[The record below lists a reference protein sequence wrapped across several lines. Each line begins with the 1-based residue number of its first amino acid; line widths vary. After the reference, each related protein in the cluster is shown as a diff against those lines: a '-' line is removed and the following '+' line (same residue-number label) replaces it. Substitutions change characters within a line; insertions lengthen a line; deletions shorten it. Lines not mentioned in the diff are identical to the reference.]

1 AAPSNLSARPIAA
14 MCRSAQ
20 SKTAGSGRLW
30 SPLAGSARLGLGLGL
45 GVEVGVE
52 VGSRFWVGGWVPVG
66 DQSDCRPTARRL
78 ASPCRLAWCGF
89 AALCLLGWLTLPRAH
104 VALHSSQ
111 S

>member
-1 AAPSNLSARPIAA
+1 PDAAPSNLSARPIAA

-52 VGSRFWVGGWVPVG
+52 VGSRFWVGGGVSVG
-66 DQSDCRPTARRL
+66 DQSDCRPTARLSARVVRL
-78 ASPCRLAWCGF
+78 RRALLAGPVGRVARTRRLTF
-89 AALCLLGWLTLPRAH
+89 
-104 VALHSSQ
+104 
-111 S
+111 